1 MVCLPE
7 ADAPGRRLMHRPT
20 LQGWRD
26 PGSSEWSA
34 WLTVLTQLSL
44 QRVRKPASA
53 GFRRTPRM
61 PSLRPPWRVSEPQS
75 EKVQAAQQAGHQG
88 VSGSSLEGSSCKVSP
103 EGGRNYFER
112 DPQPPEAPD
121 ITARSLGDITG
132 PESPDSHSAC
142 WPPLPFLCEPMLLE
156 TSASPHR
163 CQGQGAASRSWVPPA
178 DACSSSYAA
187 TVTCRGGRL
196 GSLLLEHV
204 PYYRRS
210 FAGLAPFSPPACAD
224 VP

>member
-7 ADAPGRRLMHRPT
+7 ADAPGRRLIHRPT
-20 LQGWRD
+20 LQGWLD
-26 PGSSEWSA
+26 PGSSHWSA
-34 WLTVLTQLSL
+34 WFTVLTQLTL
-44 QRVRKPASA
+44 QRVRKPACA
-53 GFRRTPRM
+53 GFRRTPRK

-75 EKVQAAQQAGHQG
+75 EKVQAAQQGGHQG
-88 VSGSSLEGSSCKVSP
+88 VTGTSLEGTSEQDPP
-103 EGGRNYFER
+103 EGGRGYFER
-112 DPQPPEAPD
+112 DPQPLESPD
-121 ITARSLGDITG
+121 ITTRSLGDITG

-156 TSASPHR
+156 TSASPHG
-163 CQGQGAASRSWVPPA
+163 CQGQGAASRSCAPPT
-178 DACSSSYAA
+178 DTCWSRHAA
-187 TVTCRGGRL
+187 TVTCRRGRL

-204 PYYRRS
+204 SCYRRS